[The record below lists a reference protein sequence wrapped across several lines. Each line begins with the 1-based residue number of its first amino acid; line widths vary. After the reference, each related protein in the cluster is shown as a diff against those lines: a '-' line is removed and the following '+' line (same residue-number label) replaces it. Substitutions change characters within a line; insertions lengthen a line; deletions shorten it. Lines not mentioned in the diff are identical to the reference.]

1 MGVDPTRASLALR
14 KEANDM
20 YAIQE
25 IRRDESYGPGGGH
38 VYAEWRNQSANYQS
52 LATMVAL
59 GLSDEQIAARLAI
72 RPEKVMGLRAY
83 YGIPATFE

>member
-1 MGVDPTRASLALR
+1 
-14 KEANDM
+14 M

-25 IRRDESYGPGGGH
+25 FRHGESHGSRGQI
-38 VYAEWRNQSANYQS
+38 YAEWRHQPLNYQS

-59 GLSDEQIAARLAI
+59 GLSDEQIAVRLAI
-72 RPEKVMGLRAY
+72 RPEKVLGLRAY

>member
-1 MGVDPTRASLALR
+1 
-14 KEANDM
+14 M

-25 IRRDESYGPGGGH
+25 FRHGESHGSSGQI
-38 VYAEWRNQSANYQS
+38 YAEWRHQSLNYQS

-59 GLSDEQIAARLAI
+59 GLSDQQIAVRLAI
-72 RPEKVMGLRAY
+72 RPEKVLGLRAY